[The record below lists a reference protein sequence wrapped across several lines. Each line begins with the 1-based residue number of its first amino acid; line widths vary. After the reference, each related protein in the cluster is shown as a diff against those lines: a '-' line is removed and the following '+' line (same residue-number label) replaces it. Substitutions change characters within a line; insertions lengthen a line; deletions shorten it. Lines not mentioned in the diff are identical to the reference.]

1 MNPGATMG
9 AVNRYFHPAVRNSLR
24 ICMAHCHTCAV
35 AANVSHRV
43 RLCAIGSSLGRA
55 GRGFGELRK
64 VGNREAL
71 PA

>member
-1 MNPGATMG
+1 MNPGDYE
-9 AVNRYFHPAVRNSLR
+9 RRESLFPPSGTQLAPDLY
-24 ICMAHCHTCAV
+24 AHCHTCTV

-55 GRGFGELRK
+55 GRGFGELRN
-64 VGNREAL
+64 VGNRKVL

>member
-1 MNPGATMG
+1 MNPGDYESRESLFPPSGTQLAPDLYG
-9 AVNRYFHPAVRNSLR
+9 AL
-24 ICMAHCHTCAV
+24 HTCAV